1 MTFSLEGRVAVVT
14 GGGRGLGRAIAQ
26 GLAAHGAQVVLA
38 GRTQATLAV
47 QADISREPDILALRD
62 AALARFGQLDI
73 LVNNAGVNPIY
84 RGAVTPT

>member
-1 MTFSLEGRVAVVT
+1 VTFSLEGRVAVVT